1 MSFTFQDFP
10 VAGDDLRSDV
20 LAGLTACPKAIP
32 PKYFYDEPGCRLF
45 EAICAQPEYALCRT
59 ERALMASRLP
69 DIATAVGPVDCI
81 VEPGAGE
88 CSKVRLLLDALHPA
102 HLVVLDIAGAPL
114 AAAAQALSHA
124 YPGLA
129 VTALGMDFIRDLEAA
144 APCLPPG
151 RRLIYYPGSSIGNF
165 PPDTATALLARFRQL
180 AGADGHLLIGFDLK
194 KDPLLLH
201 AAYNDAAGITAAFN
215 LNLLERLN
223 RELDADFD
231 PPDSATTP
239 STIRLPAA
247 SRCIC
252 SASPRRR

>member
-114 AAAAQALSHA
+114 AAAAQACSPCRRSRYRSSSMAGRNLFPAWSRA
-124 YPGLA
+124 Y
-129 VTALGMDFIRDLEAA
+129 
-144 APCLPPG
+144 
-151 RRLIYYPGSSIGNF
+151 
-165 PPDTATALLARFRQL
+165 ARC
-180 AGADGHLLIGFDLK
+180 
-194 KDPLLLH
+194 
-201 AAYNDAAGITAAFN
+201 
-215 LNLLERLN
+215 
-223 RELDADFD
+223 
-231 PPDSATTP
+231 S
-239 STIRLPAA
+239 AA
-247 SRCIC
+247 S
-252 SASPRRR
+252 P